1 MPLDLSSA
9 QSAGPFLE
17 ASPATFPLDPLTDS
31 RYSTFLQ
38 HHPRSSVFHSVQ
50 WLKALNLT
58 YGFEPIAFSTAP
70 PQTELQNA
78 VVLCKVSSSLTG
90 SRLVSLPFS
99 DHCDIL
105 ASPDEIDLL
114 AGALKNELR
123 KQVLDYIEVRPVA
136 PLPADILGPH
146 SRKTYCFHEIDLTP
160 SRDTLFKNCHRDS
173 TQRVIRRAQRNP
185 ALVYD
190 EGRSPTFLHAF
201 YELVGLTRRRHGV
214 PPQPKK
220 WFESL
225 IKCFGD
231 DLKIRVAY
239 DNRRPIAAILT
250 LRYKDTLVYKY
261 GGSSREHH
269 RLGGM
274 HLLLWRSLEDAKDA
288 GLRVFDLGRS
298 DIENHGLILFKDRW
312 GARRSTLTYIRLLKS
327 PGKGG
332 SFASSDWKRR
342 VVSAIVARLPE
353 RLRTSACVFLYKHAG

>member
-17 ASPATFPLDPLTDS
+17 TSPATFPLDPLTDS

-78 VVLCKVSSSLTG
+78 VILCKVSSALTG

-105 ASPDEIDLL
+105 ATPDEIGLL

-123 KQVLDYIEVRPVA
+123 RQELAYIEVRPVA
-136 PLPADILGPH
+136 PWPADIPGPY

-190 EGRSPTFLHAF
+190 EGRSATLLNVF

-225 IKCFGD
+225 MRCFGD

-239 DNRRPIAAILT
+239 DNRRPIATILT

-261 GGSSREHH
+261 GGSSREHN

-274 HLLLWRSLEDAKDA
+274 HLLLWRSLEDAQDA

-298 DIENHGLILFKDRW
+298 DVENHGLILFKDRW

-327 PGKGG
+327 SGKSG
-332 SFASSDWKRR
+332 SFASSDWKSR

-353 RLRTSACVFLYKHAG
+353 RLRTSACAFLYKHAG